1 MLEHFSLKLISPN
14 RVVLDLEIKQVN
26 IPAKMGY
33 MGVGARHAGLTC
45 ELKTG
50 LVGVENSKENGGTP
64 LQFFISGGHFQI
76 RSNKAILLA
85 ETVETKEE
93 IDEKRVLESE
103 KRACARLKERAN
115 NAKLDLTRAL
125 QSLERA
131 RARKQLLKS

>member
-14 RVVLDLEIKQVN
+14 RVVLDIEIKYVN

-33 MGVGARHAGLTC
+33 MGVGARHTGLTC

-50 LVGVENSKENGGTP
+50 LVGVENSKEKGGTP
-64 LQFFISGGHFQI
+64 LQFFISGGHFQV

-85 ETVETKEE
+85 ETVEAKED
-93 IDEKRVLESE
+93 IDEKRALESE
-103 KRACARLKERAN
+103 KRACARLKELAN
-115 NAKLDLTRAL
+115 NTELDLTRAL